1 MNRVN
6 SSRRL
11 LQHNA
16 DAHDQVATAYD
27 AKHTEIYNP
36 IEQAR
41 LGKVIDDLLG
51 LAGVTAP
58 AVFDFGAGTGNLSLK
73 FLARGAR
80 VTAADVSPRSLDLL
94 TRKAKEHGE
103 VSAMLL
109 EGDRIPSAD
118 ATFDAVAAY
127 SVLHHVPD
135 YLLAVREMARIL
147 RPGGL
152 LYIDHEA
159 NEAAWQSD
167 SNLAEYRGRTK
178 LSFSKHVQQL
188 IRTREL
194 FTFGFAKTVFMK
206 ALINRRYE
214 REGDLHVWPDD
225 HIEWDKIIAVLEEA
239 GISIV
244 RSGDYLLYQ
253 PRGGLALYRRYC
265 DVCTDT
271 RYVFG
276 QKLR

>member
-1 MNRVN
+1 M
-6 SSRRL
+6 
-11 LQHNA
+11 
-16 DAHDQVATAYD
+16 
-27 AKHTEIYNP
+27 
-36 IEQAR
+36 
-41 LGKVIDDLLG
+41 
-51 LAGVTAP
+51 
-58 AVFDFGAGTGNLSLK
+58 
-73 FLARGAR
+73 
-80 VTAADVSPRSLDLL
+80 
-94 TRKAKEHGE
+94 
-103 VSAMLL
+103 
-109 EGDRIPSAD
+109 
-118 ATFDAVAAY
+118 
-127 SVLHHVPD
+127 
-135 YLLAVREMARIL
+135 

-167 SNLAEYRGRTK
+167 PNLAEYRGRTK

-188 IRTREL
+188 VRTHEL
-194 FTFGFAKTVFMK
+194 FTVGFTKTVFMK

-239 GISIV
+239 GVSIV
-244 RSGDYLLYQ
+244 RSRDYLLYQ